1 MKAEALYIKIDKTT
15 KNGVAE
21 THLFP
26 SDTDFAC
33 IKSYTNSRNR
43 EGGAPSI
50 SASFYFSR
58 PLDKEWSREE
68 YVEFDGERYY
78 ATSIPSSSKDSTSGL
93 YKHEA
98 FFISKREVL
107 DNTLFFDVVSQDPND
122 TNGGDKYRSNQTKF
136 SFGGDINEFVSRIN
150 DSMAYCGLY
159 DKNGVNGYCIVVDEG
174 YGTDEIKEL
183 SFESQYLSAVIQL
196 IKTTFE
202 LDYYWVG
209 KVCHVGSVQHDLSTS
224 GNYGSRYVLQYGS
237 DAALMSIQRNN
248 TNNKAIDVITGCGSS
263 DNIPYYYPNTDEYG
277 KAVFNV
283 ENIDKDK
290 VSVVLSKYWR
300 IVGTE
305 DKKKLTLYK
314 GKEGGVYKGE
324 ILTSELSYT
333 GGYSS
338 TIGSDKCSIT
348 THYQVRILAKK
359 GMTIDLT
366 SAGVGFAYNDW
377 ANEYHKGL
385 VYDSKEVVRDFYLR
399 DNVNANSEDKSIS
412 KGQTVGTACV
422 YEFKEDGDYTLH
434 LDFLYSY
441 KSKSWKDSQGVYH
454 QADRSYFDMSALG
467 SVKFSYA
474 PTSEYIWVYDGD
486 KSASYDKCGIEIE
499 GLSSATAILF
509 EYNFTKD
516 EKGNYTF
523 AQITRSDTTKAV
535 SVMVTGRTW
544 IYPSANL
551 MPSIYR
557 KSGGAE
563 RFYYATN
570 SPSDDQKEIYTIPG
584 TDSLY
589 HFNNP
594 YKDKNPHQGYVT
606 FDDIKPTI
614 KGIRND
620 LIQTDGLGQ
629 LFGEIADVAFD
640 KTDSDAKDENSNLL
654 HPYFYIKLHK
664 FSGEFGF
671 DLFKHAL
678 ESETGK
684 IEMIECHGCPAC
696 SFPIMCY
703 WDKVNNICYNPVSVD
718 KNGNLKAV
726 REDYQDYIMQESD
739 IKSDTLNQNS
749 QTKEIWIA
757 VQKETSTLGV
767 VMPNASAG
775 FKPKQG
781 DKFVITG
788 IKAPSVLITAA
799 ERRLDEA
806 LIKHM
811 SENNEDKFSYSVKF
825 SRIFLQEN
833 PDFAAMLNENTKLT
847 IKYNNELVDAFVS
860 NYQVKIDDNALVS
873 AEVELVNSLEAGQS
887 DIKQIIQSVEGE
899 VVRGL
904 GNISTGGNSFNASV
918 ADKMYLSKVKRDT
931 AQELINFEKGL
942 TFGDGTHRVTPEGVA
957 IFKEL
962 VSQIFKSGAN
972 GSGFKLGNYSDSE
985 DSYLEVDRLLVRKAA
1000 EFVKLVIREL
1010 QSVGGEIV
1018 LSPASMKISK
1028 VQFLRAGTI
1037 LPKIPTLTYDVYRC
1051 SFLTKRG
1058 DEEITNPFAVNDLVR
1073 CQTFNIK
1080 EGTTANAKNKYY
1092 WRKVVRVGT
1101 DYIDILALSGD
1112 TYGDS
1117 QPEVGDELVQ
1127 MGNTT
1132 DVARQSVL
1140 YLSAYGSDS
1149 PSIKLYKG
1157 VNECT
1162 LDGKEIFVVSR
1173 EEIYALASMFKLKVV
1188 DGDTTKE
1195 TTLAE
1200 IVANVD
1206 GLTSTVAANKTET
1219 DGQISK
1225 INTTLTQ
1232 NAESIT
1238 SLAQKQTET
1247 ENKVSNIEQTT
1258 DKISLQVETTTNLKN
1273 CIVGS
1278 ALRPWDDI
1286 TRITAAH
1293 SQNVEIT
1300 NGGGVGGSN
1309 YATFSASGATAD
1321 TYTGLYFKDVRVTAG
1336 KTYAFSVWAKIVT
1349 LLDKGAYYSIKR
1361 FDGGTEGAVV
1371 KSSNII
1377 PSIGDWK
1384 LFTTTF
1390 TVPDGCTKLLLEIA
1404 VRRNGAISVCRPMIM
1419 EGTEYGG
1426 WSLSPYDK
1434 TEAGKLESG
1443 LKRAGIDLEGDTITA
1458 TANKFL
1464 VKNNS
1469 GEVTASV
1476 NEDGLLEVGAG
1487 LFSGLI
1493 RKKKTIITPD
1503 KLEGYTEENPINGYI
1518 RLNFVKT
1525 GSFVEFS
1532 GDIGKKTGG
1541 KYPTIIP
1548 PFHNPNASD
1557 AGLGVTSEEAATCLG
1572 QTFVVRNNTSP
1583 AITINIVG
1591 YTSLVGGNSPAHPY
1605 WLESGWMAVLT
1616 CEFVYV
1622 SSANTYAIVWNGYN
1636 VPFSSPIAHSDEGEE
1651 AAADEGGEPTADE
1664 PITTTEEEQPK
1675 E

>member
-1 MKAEALYIKIDKTT
+1 MKAEALYIKIDKTA
-15 KNGVAE
+15 KDGVME

-26 SDTDFAC
+26 SDADFAC

-98 FFISKREVL
+98 SFISKREVL

-136 SFGGDINEFVSRIN
+136 SFGGDIGEFVSRIN
-150 DSMAYCGLY
+150 NSMAYCGLY
-159 DKNGVNGYCIVVDEG
+159 DKNGVDGYCIVVDEG

-224 GNYGSRYVLQYGS
+224 GNYGSQYVLQYGS

-283 ENIDKDK
+283 ENIDNDK
-290 VSVVLSKYWR
+290 VSVVLSKYWGV
-300 IVGTE
+300 VGTG

-314 GKEGGVYKGE
+314 GKEDGVYKGE
-324 ILTSELSYT
+324 ILTSGLSYT

-348 THYQVRILAKK
+348 TYYQVRILAKK
-359 GMTIDLT
+359 GMVIDLT
-366 SAGVGFAYNDW
+366 SVGVGFAYNDW

-385 VYDSKEVVRDFYLR
+385 VYDSKEVVRDIYLR
-399 DNVNANSEDKSIS
+399 DNVNTNSEDKSIS
-412 KGQTVGTACV
+412 KGQTVGTTCM
-422 YEFKEDGDYTLH
+422 YEFTEDGDYTLH

-474 PTSEYIWVYDGD
+474 PKSEYIWVYDGD

-499 GLSSATAILF
+499 GLSSAAAISF

-523 AQITRSDTTKAV
+523 AKITRNDTTKAV

-589 HFNNP
+589 HFSNP

-620 LIQTDGLGQ
+620 LIQSDGLGQ
-629 LFGEIADVAFD
+629 LFCEIADVAFD
-640 KTDSDAKDENSNLL
+640 KADSDTKDESGNFL

-703 WDKVNNICYNPVSVD
+703 WDKANNICYNPVSVD

-873 AEVELVNSLEAGQS
+873 VEVELVNSLEAGQS

-972 GSGFKLGNYSDSE
+972 GSGFKLGDYNGGG

-1010 QSVGGEIV
+1010 QSVGGEVV
-1018 LSPASMKISK
+1018 LSPASMKINK
-1028 VQFLRAGTI
+1028 VDFLKKGTL
-1037 LPKIPTLTYDVYRC
+1037 LPEYGTAPLRYDVYRC

-1058 DEEITNPFAVNDLVR
+1058 DEEITNPFVVNDLVR

-1092 WRKVVRVGT
+1092 WRRVTAVGT
-1101 DYIDILALSGD
+1101 DYIDILALSGGN
-1112 TYGDS
+1112 YGDS

-1157 VNECT
+1157 VNDYT

-1173 EEIYALASMFKLKVV
+1173 DEIFALASMFKLKVK
-1188 DGDTTKE
+1188 DGNTTKE

-1200 IVANVD
+1200 LVLSVD
-1206 GLTSTVAANKTET
+1206 GLSSTVSANKQELENRM
-1219 DGQISK
+1219 SK
-1225 INTTLTQ
+1225 IEQ
-1232 NAESIT
+1232 NAE
-1238 SLAQKQTET
+1238 
-1247 ENKVSNIEQTT
+1247 
-1258 DKISLQVETTTNLKN
+1258 KISLQVETTTNLKN

-1278 ALRPWDDI
+1278 AFRKWDSY
-1286 TRITAAH
+1286 T
-1293 SQNVEIT
+1293 T
-1300 NGGGVGGSN
+1300 NNSNYPVTFHTGGVGGSRFLRISSVGASAN
-1309 YATFSASGATAD
+1309 TWAGISLDCAGMKANTRYTCSVWFRTRTKPDSEVYMRVSGKSSASGTFSIYS
-1321 TYTGLYFKDVRVTAG
+1321 TQWFTPTGSTDEWTLYKW
-1336 KTYAFSVWAKIVT
+1336 S
-1349 LLDKGAYYSIKR
+1349 
-1361 FDGGTEGAVV
+1361 
-1371 KSSNII
+1371 
-1377 PSIGDWK
+1377 
-1384 LFTTTF
+1384 FTTPAS
-1390 TVPDGCTKLLLEIA
+1390 VYA
-1404 VRRNGAISVCRPMIM
+1404 VKVDLVVLKNGTIHLCRPMIM

-1443 LKRAGIDLEGDTITA
+1443 LKKTGVDIENGKITA
-1458 TANKFL
+1458 TADKFE
-1464 VKNNS
+1464 VRNNS

-1503 KLEGYTEENPINGYI
+1503 KLEGYTEENSINGYI

-1525 GSFVEFS
+1525 GSFVELS

-1541 KYPTIIP
+1541 NYPTIIL
-1548 PFHNPNASD
+1548 PFHNPNASN
-1557 AGLGVTSEEAATCLG
+1557 ASLGVTSEEAATCLG
-1572 QTFVVRNNTSP
+1572 ETFIVRNNTSP
-1583 AITINIVG
+1583 AITTNIVG
-1591 YTSLVGGNSPAHPY
+1591 YTSLVGGSDTTHPY

-1616 CEFVYV
+1616 CELVYV
-1622 SSANTYAIVWNGYN
+1622 SNANTYAIVWNGYN
-1636 VPFSSPIAHSDEGEE
+1636 VPFSAPIAHSDEGGG
-1651 AAADEGGEPTADE
+1651 AVADEGGEPTADD
-1664 PITTTEEEQPK
+1664 PTITEEEQPK
-1675 E
+1675 ENKI

>member
-1 MKAEALYIKIDKTT
+1 MKAEALYIKIDKTA
-15 KNGVAE
+15 KDGVME

-26 SDTDFAC
+26 SDADFAC

-98 FFISKREVL
+98 SFISKREVL

-136 SFGGDINEFVSRIN
+136 SFGGDIGEFVSRIN
-150 DSMAYCGLY
+150 NSMAYCGLY
-159 DKNGVNGYCIVVDEG
+159 DKNGVDGYCIVVDEG

-224 GNYGSRYVLQYGS
+224 GNYGSQYVLQYGS

-248 TNNKAIDVITGCGSS
+248 TNNKAVDVITGCGSS

-290 VSVVLSKYWR
+290 VSVALSKYWG
-300 IVGTE
+300 IVGTS
-305 DKKKLTLYK
+305 DNKKLTLYK

-348 THYQVRILAKK
+348 THYEVRILAKK
-359 GMTIDLT
+359 GMVIDLT
-366 SAGVGFAYNDW
+366 SVGVGFAYNDW

-399 DNVNANSEDKSIS
+399 DNENTNSEDKSIS
-412 KGQTVGTACV
+412 KGQTVGTACT
-422 YEFKEDGDYTLH
+422 YEFIEDGDYTLH

-499 GLSSATAILF
+499 GLSSAAAISF

-523 AQITRSDTTKAV
+523 VKITRNDTTKAV

-570 SPSDDQKEIYTIPG
+570 SPSGDQKEIYTIPG

-594 YKDKNPHQGYVT
+594 YKNKNPHQGYVT

-620 LIQTDGLGQ
+620 LIQADGLGQ

-640 KTDSDAKDENSNLL
+640 KADSDAKDENSSLL

-703 WDKVNNICYNPVSVD
+703 WDKANNICYNPVSVD

-767 VMPNASAG
+767 VMSNASAG

-942 TFGDGTHRVTPEGVA
+942 AFGNGTHRVTPEGVA

-972 GSGFKLGNYSDSE
+972 GSGFKLGDYNGGG

-1010 QSVGGEIV
+1010 QSVGGEVV
-1018 LSPASMKISK
+1018 LSPASMKVSK
-1028 VQFLRAGTI
+1028 VDFLKKGTL
-1037 LPKIPTLTYDVYRC
+1037 LPEYGTYPLRYDVYRC

-1058 DEEITNPFAVNDLVR
+1058 GEEITNPFAVNDLVR

-1092 WRKVVRVGT
+1092 WRRVTMVGT
-1101 DYIDILALSGD
+1101 DYIDILALSGGN
-1112 TYGDS
+1112 YGDS

-1157 VNECT
+1157 VNDYT
-1162 LDGKEIFVVSR
+1162 LAGKEIFVVSR
-1173 EEIYALASMFKLKVV
+1173 DEIYALASMFKLKVK

-1206 GLTSTVAANKTET
+1206 GLTSTVATNKQE
-1219 DGQISK
+1219 IESRVSK
-1225 INTTLTQ
+1225 
-1232 NAESIT
+1232 
-1238 SLAQKQTET
+1238 
-1247 ENKVSNIEQTT
+1247 IEQTT

-1278 ALRPWDDI
+1278 ALREWDDI
-1286 TRITAAH
+1286 TKIAASLSQTVTIT
-1293 SQNVEIT
+1293 S
-1300 NGGGVGGSN
+1300 GGGVGGSN
-1309 YATFSASGATAD
+1309 YATFSASGASSN

-1336 KTYAFSVWAKIVT
+1336 KTYVFSVWTKLVG
-1349 LLDKGAYYSIKR
+1349 LLDNGAYYSIKR
-1361 FDGGTEGAVV
+1361 YDNNTEGAVV
-1371 KSSNII
+1371 KSGNFVTSL
-1377 PSIGDWK
+1377 GDWK

-1390 TVPDGCTKLLLEIA
+1390 TVPDGCTNLLLEIA
-1404 VRRNGAISVCRPMIM
+1404 VRKNGAINMCRPMIM

-1443 LKRAGIDLEGDTITA
+1443 LKKTGVDIENGKITA
-1458 TANKFL
+1458 TADKFE
-1464 VKNNS
+1464 VRNNS

-1476 NEDGLLEVGAG
+1476 NEKGLLEVGAG
-1487 LFSGLI
+1487 VFSGLI
-1493 RKKKTIITPD
+1493 RKKMTEITPENLKEYVSDVPALALGHIQIDFEKTGCFVMFSGNIKAMFNTDIVIVPPFYMPQEQYWGSLSTKTVYEALAYIGQTIIVVNNSDAEMT
-1503 KLEGYTEENPINGYI
+1503 LIGYTQLDFPTSVKYFQRGYGAI
-1518 RLNFVKT
+1518 VTCYLT
-1525 GSFVEFS
+1525 GSKYCRISWNGSVRQFFS
-1532 GDIGKKTGG
+1532 AIGEQSDATTGQPAEPTTDE
-1541 KYPTIIP
+1541 PTI
-1548 PFHNPNASD
+1548 
-1557 AGLGVTSEEAATCLG
+1557 
-1572 QTFVVRNNTSP
+1572 
-1583 AITINIVG
+1583 
-1591 YTSLVGGNSPAHPY
+1591 
-1605 WLESGWMAVLT
+1605 
-1616 CEFVYV
+1616 
-1622 SSANTYAIVWNGYN
+1622 
-1636 VPFSSPIAHSDEGEE
+1636 
-1651 AAADEGGEPTADE
+1651 
-1664 PITTTEEEQPK
+1664 TEEEQPK

>member
-1 MKAEALYIKIDKTT
+1 MKAEALYIKIDKTV
-15 KNGVAE
+15 KDGGKEV
-21 THLFP
+21 HLFP

-33 IKSYTNSRNR
+33 IKSYTNSRKR

-58 PLDKEWSREE
+58 PLDKEWTREE

-78 ATSIPSSSKDSTSGL
+78 ATSIPSSSKDSASGL

-98 FFISKREVL
+98 SFVSKREVL
-107 DNTLFFDVVSQDPND
+107 DNTLFFDVVSQNPND

-159 DKNGVNGYCIVVDEG
+159 DRAGIDGYCVVVDEG
-174 YGTDEIKEL
+174 CGTDEVKEL
-183 SFESQYLSAVIQL
+183 FFESQYLSAVIQL

-202 LDYYWVG
+202 LDYYWTG
-209 KVCHVGSVQHDLSTS
+209 RVCHVGSVQHDLSTS
-224 GNYGSRYVLQYGS
+224 GNYGSRYILQYGS
-237 DAALMSIQRNN
+237 DAALMSVQRNN

-283 ENIDKDK
+283 ENIDKNK
-290 VSVVLSKYWR
+290 VSVALSKYWG
-300 IVGTE
+300 IVGTG
-305 DKKKLTLYK
+305 DNKRLTLYK

-348 THYQVRILAKK
+348 THYEVRILAKK
-359 GMTIDLT
+359 GMVIDLT
-366 SAGVGFAYNDW
+366 SVGVAFVYNDW

-399 DNVNANSEDKSIS
+399 DNENTNSEDKSIS
-412 KGQTVGTACV
+412 KGQTVGTACT

-499 GLSSATAILF
+499 GLSSAAAILF

-570 SPSDDQKEIYTIPG
+570 SPSDGQKEIYTIPG

-589 HFNNP
+589 HFSNP
-594 YKDKNPHQGYVT
+594 YKNGNPHQGYVT

-614 KGIRND
+614 RGIRND
-620 LIQTDGLGQ
+620 LIQADGLGQ

-640 KTDSDAKDENSNLL
+640 KTDSDAKDENGNFL
-654 HPYFYIKLHK
+654 HPYFYIKLHR

-703 WDKVNNICYNPVSVD
+703 WDKTNNICYNPVSVD
-718 KNGNLKAV
+718 ENGNLKAV

-811 SENNEDKFSYSVKF
+811 SENNEDKFNYSVKF

-847 IKYNNELVDAFVS
+847 IKYNNELVDVFVS

-904 GNISTGGNSFNASV
+904 GNIPTGGNSFNASI

-942 TFGDGTHRVTPEGVA
+942 TFGNGTHRITPEGVA

-1028 VQFLRAGTI
+1028 VQFLRAGTPQ
-1037 LPKIPTLTYDVYRC
+1037 LDSAPLQYDVYRC
-1051 SFLTKRG
+1051 SFLTKQG
-1058 DEEITNPFAVNDLVR
+1058 DEEITNPFVVNDLVR

-1092 WRKVVRVGT
+1092 WRRVMRVGT

-1127 MGNTT
+1127 MGNIT

-1157 VNECT
+1157 VDDCT

-1173 EEIYALASMFKLKVV
+1173 DEIYALASMFKLKIK
-1188 DGDTTKE
+1188 DGDTTKDM
-1195 TTLAE
+1195 TLAE

-1206 GLTSTVAANKTET
+1206 GLSSTVAANKTET

-1238 SLAQKQTET
+1238 SLSQKQTET
-1247 ENKVSNIEQTT
+1247 ENKVSKIEQTT

-1286 TRITAAH
+1286 TRITAAL
-1293 SQNVEIT
+1293 SQKVEIT

-1321 TYTGLYFKDVRVTAG
+1321 TYTGLYFKDVRVSAG
-1336 KTYAFSVWAKIVT
+1336 KTYVFSVWAKIVS

-1371 KSSNII
+1371 KSGNIT
-1377 PSIGDWK
+1377 PSIGGWK
-1384 LFTTTF
+1384 LFSFTF
-1390 TVPDGCTKLLLEIA
+1390 TVPDGCTKLLLELA

-1443 LKRAGIDLEGDTITA
+1443 LKRAGIDLEDDTITA

-1503 KLEGYTEENPINGYI
+1503 KLEGYTEENSLNGYI

-1525 GSFVEFS
+1525 GSFVELS

-1541 KYPTIIP
+1541 NYPTIIL
-1548 PFHNPNASD
+1548 PFHNPNASN
-1557 AGLGVTSEEAATCLG
+1557 ASLGVTSEEAATYLG

-1591 YTSLVGGNSPAHPY
+1591 YTSLVGGSNTARPY

-1616 CEFVYV
+1616 CELVYV
-1622 SSANTYAIVWNGYN
+1622 SNANTYAIVWNGYN

-1651 AAADEGGEPTADE
+1651 AIADEGAEPTADD
-1664 PITTTEEEQPK
+1664 PTTTEEEQPK

>member
-1 MKAEALYIKIDKTT
+1 MKAEALYIKIDKTA
-15 KNGVAE
+15 KDGVME

-26 SDTDFAC
+26 SDADFAC

-98 FFISKREVL
+98 SFISKREVL
-107 DNTLFFDVVSQDPND
+107 DNTLFFDVVSQDSND

-136 SFGGDINEFVSRIN
+136 SFGGDIGEFVSRIN
-150 DSMAYCGLY
+150 NSMAYCGLY
-159 DKNGVNGYCIVVDEG
+159 DKNGVDGYCIVVDEG

-224 GNYGSRYVLQYGS
+224 GNYGSQYVLQYGS

-277 KAVFNV
+277 KAIFNV
-283 ENIDKDK
+283 ENIDNDK
-290 VSVVLSKYWR
+290 VSVVLSKYWG
-300 IVGTE
+300 IVGTG

-314 GKEGGVYKGE
+314 GKEDGVYKGE
-324 ILTSELSYT
+324 ILTSGLSYT

-359 GMTIDLT
+359 GMVIDLT
-366 SAGVGFAYNDW
+366 SVGVGFAYNDW

-385 VYDSKEVVRDFYLR
+385 VYDSKEVVRDIYLR
-399 DNVNANSEDKSIS
+399 DNVNTNSEDKSIS
-412 KGQTVGTACV
+412 KGQTVGTTCM
-422 YEFKEDGDYTLH
+422 YEFTEDGDYTLH

-474 PTSEYIWVYDGD
+474 PKSEYIWVYDGD

-499 GLSSATAILF
+499 GLSSAAAISF

-523 AQITRSDTTKAV
+523 AKITRNDTTKAV

-570 SPSDDQKEIYTIPG
+570 TPSDDQKEIYTIPG

-589 HFNNP
+589 HFSNP

-620 LIQTDGLGQ
+620 LIQADGLGQ
-629 LFGEIADVAFD
+629 LFCEIADVAFD
-640 KTDSDAKDENSNLL
+640 KADSDAKDENSSLL

-703 WDKVNNICYNPVSVD
+703 WDKANNICYNPVSVD

-873 AEVELVNSLEAGQS
+873 VEVELVNSLEAGQS

-962 VSQIFKSGAN
+962 VSQIFNSGAN
-972 GSGFKLGNYSDSE
+972 GSGFRLGKYSDSE

-1000 EFVKLVIREL
+1000 EFVRLVIREL

-1028 VQFLRAGTI
+1028 VDFLKKGTL
-1037 LPKIPTLTYDVYRC
+1037 LPEYGTAPLRYDVYRC

-1092 WRKVVRVGT
+1092 WRRVTAVGT
-1101 DYIDILALSGD
+1101 DYIDILALSGGN
-1112 TYGDS
+1112 YGDS

-1132 DVARQSVL
+1132 DAARQSVL

-1157 VNECT
+1157 VNDYT

-1173 EEIYALASMFKLKVV
+1173 DEIYALASMFKLKVK

-1195 TTLAE
+1195 MTLAE
-1200 IVANVD
+1200 LVMSVD
-1206 GLTSTVAANKTET
+1206 GLRTTVKNNKIEV
-1219 DGQISK
+1219 DGQIGK

-1238 SLAQKQTET
+1238 SLAQKQTDT
-1247 ENKVSNIEQTT
+1247 ENKMTKIEQTT
-1258 DKISLQVETTTNLKN
+1258 DNISLQVETTTNLKN

-1278 ALRPWDDI
+1278 ALRPWDEI
-1286 TRITAAH
+1286 TKITAAH
-1293 SQNVEIT
+1293 SQKVEIT
-1300 NGGGVGGSN
+1300 SGGGVGGSN
-1309 YATFSASGATAD
+1309 YATFSASGATAN
-1321 TYTGLYFKDVRVTAG
+1321 TYTGLYFKDVRVSAG
-1336 KTYAFSVWAKIVT
+1336 KTYVFSVWAKIVS
-1349 LLDKGAYYSIKR
+1349 LFDNGAYYSIKR

-1371 KSSNII
+1371 KSGNIYL
-1377 PSIGDWK
+1377 SIGGWK
-1384 LFTTTF
+1384 LFTATF
-1390 TVPDGCTKLLLEIA
+1390 TVPDGCTKLLLELA
-1404 VRRNGAISVCRPMIM
+1404 VRRNGAIDVCRPMIM

-1443 LKRAGIDLEGDTITA
+1443 LKGAGIDLEDDTITA
-1458 TANKFL
+1458 TANKFM

-1476 NEDGLLEVGAG
+1476 NEKGVLEVGAG
-1487 LFSGLI
+1487 VFSGLI
-1493 RKKKTIITPD
+1493 RKKMTEITPENLKEYVTDVPALALGNIQIDFEKTGCFVKFTGNIKAMTKADVVIVPPFYMPNHTNWGKLSTKTVYEAMAYVGQTIIVVND
-1503 KLEGYTEENPINGYI
+1503 SDTEM
-1518 RLNFVKT
+1518 T
-1525 GSFVEFS
+1525 
-1532 GDIGKKTGG
+1532 
-1541 KYPTIIP
+1541 TI
-1548 PFHNPNASD
+1548 
-1557 AGLGVTSEEAATCLG
+1557 
-1572 QTFVVRNNTSP
+1572 
-1583 AITINIVG
+1583 G
-1591 YTSLVGGNSPAHPY
+1591 YTSMDFDHASKYFERGQGAMITCVVNKGQNSCT
-1605 WLESGWMAVLT
+1605 V
-1616 CEFVYV
+1616 
-1622 SSANTYAIVWNGYN
+1622 VWNGRQL
-1636 VPFSSPIAHSDEGEE
+1636 PFFNPALESESD
-1651 AAADEGGEPTADE
+1651 PTSTADE